1 MPGEIHALDI
11 WRYLLLAFIIHK
23 YNISSR
29 RCKREKIIEIWMGK
43 LVFLSYP
50 ENCESAAFVKT
61 ASAIE
66 FNIDVA
72 DSREERA
79 VFFCSVKHILIYIR
93 GFVVINL
100 FVCAQDLMFAMNN
113 LHCISSMETGILP
126 KYQLIQQSLS
136 IAFPINDPSITHQK
150 NCLSNWSLFG
160 RTWT

>member
-1 MPGEIHALDI
+1 
-11 WRYLLLAFIIHK
+11 
-23 YNISSR
+23 
-29 RCKREKIIEIWMGK
+29 MGK

-93 GFVVINL
+93 GSVVINL

-126 KYQLIQQSLS
+126 KYQPHTTIFVHCFSYKRS
-136 IAFPINDPSITHQK
+136 INNSSK
-150 NCLSNWSLFG
+150 ELFVELVII
-160 RTWT
+160 WTNVNLR

>member
-1 MPGEIHALDI
+1 MDVADLNTDLEVMPGEIHALDI

-23 YNISSR
+23 YNIGSR
-29 RCKREKIIEIWMGK
+29 RCKREQIIEIWMEN

-79 VFFCSVKHILIYIR
+79 LFFRSV
-93 GFVVINL
+93 
-100 FVCAQDLMFAMNN
+100 
-113 LHCISSMETGILP
+113 
-126 KYQLIQQSLS
+126 
-136 IAFPINDPSITHQK
+136 
-150 NCLSNWSLFG
+150 
-160 RTWT
+160 